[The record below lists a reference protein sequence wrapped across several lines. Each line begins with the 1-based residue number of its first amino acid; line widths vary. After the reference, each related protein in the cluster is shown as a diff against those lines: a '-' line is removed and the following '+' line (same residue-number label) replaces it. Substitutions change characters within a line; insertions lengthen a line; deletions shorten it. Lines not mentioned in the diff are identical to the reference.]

1 MSNALPFLLELGI
14 EEIPHWMIVPALG
27 EVERLFREFLAQ
39 HQLEAGDLKIDGT
52 PRRLVLRASALTERQ
67 ADREELVIGPPK
79 SAGPGAAMGF
89 AKKNGVAVESLATEA
104 TAKGEYFALRRAIA
118 GRETRALLA
127 EALPVLV
134 SKIPWPK
141 AMYWTGKGGVTFI
154 RPIRW
159 VVALLGDS
167 IVEFEVAGVKS
178 GALSRGHRR
187 MGADEIAFDHSNY
200 EERLEKNGVILSA
213 AKRRKR
219 IQDGIKKLTKAAG
232 VQLIPDPALL
242 EDLVYLTEFPTPI
255 LGNFDVKFLD
265 LPQEVLTTV
274 MRFHQR
280 YFTVKDA
287 EGKMAPHFIA
297 IMNMKAD
304 KKGFVVKGNERV
316 LEARFN
322 DARFFWEVDLQKKLS
337 DRVGDLANVTFQAKL
352 GSYLE
357 KTNRVEALAG
367 KIAAALG
374 VDPVPAQRAAR
385 LAKTD
390 LTTDMVKELTELQG
404 VMGGLYAR
412 VQGETEAVSTA
423 IYSHYKPQ
431 SMEDDI
437 PPTIDGRILSVAD
450 KLDTL
455 VSCFCIDLVP
465 TGSKDPFGLRRAAQ
479 GIVKVLVEG
488 QLRLNL
494 KAIIHEQCAAFQ
506 APTAPAATAP
516 GTQVGI
522 TAEVVKPS
530 GMLAS
535 EESLRNFFLDRI
547 RYYFRDVKNFTYD
560 EVSAVL
566 AADPNH
572 LPDLEAR
579 LFALRLVRQTEN
591 FDPLAAAFKRIG
603 NILKQAGGASGE
615 VNEALLEP
623 GAERDLYDEM
633 EKVLAAVRQ
642 CRKTDD
648 YQRAF
653 TIVATLRPAV
663 DSFFDKVLVNAP
675 DPAVRSNRLA
685 LLARLHHEVSSI
697 ADLSEIVTS
706 STSE

>member
-1 MSNALPFLLELGI
+1 MSNVMPFLLELGV
-14 EEIPHWMIVPALG
+14 EEIPHWMIVPASG
-27 EVERLFREFLAQ
+27 EVERLFREFLTQ
-39 HQLEAGDLKIDGT
+39 HQLEAGELKIDGT

-104 TAKGEYFALRRAIA
+104 TPKGEYFALRRTIA
-118 GRETRALLA
+118 GRDTRALLA
-127 EALPVLV
+127 EALPALV

-187 MGADEIAFDHSNY
+187 LGADEIAFDHANY

-242 EDLVYLTEFPTPI
+242 EDLVYLTEYPTPI

-322 DARFFWEVDLQKKLS
+322 DARFFWELDLQKKLS
-337 DRVGDLANVTFQAKL
+337 DRVSDLANVTFQAKL

-357 KTNRVEALAG
+357 KTKRVEALAG

-374 VDPVPAQRAAR
+374 VDPTGSTRAAH

-404 VMGGLYAR
+404 IMGGLYAR
-412 VQGETEAVSTA
+412 VQGETEAVGSA

-479 GIVKVLVEG
+479 GVVKVLVEG
-488 QLRLNL
+488 RMPLNL
-494 KAIIHEQCAAFQ
+494 KAIIHEQCQSFK
-506 APTAPAATAP
+506 P
-516 GTQVGI
+516 
-522 TAEVVKPS
+522 VKPPADR
-530 GMLAS
+530 GAMQLDTAIHVGAPDVHPA
-535 EESLRNFFLDRI
+535 EQPLVNFFLDRI
-547 RYYFRDVKNFTYD
+547 RYYFRDVKNFGYD

-566 AADPNH
+566 AAGPAH

-579 LFALRLVRQTEN
+579 LHALKLVRQTEN

-615 VNEALLEP
+615 VNEALLDP

-675 DPAVRSNRLA
+675 DAAVRSNRLA